1 MGMSMRTRLAAG
13 LLLLAMLLLAQP
25 APAQRPPLAEPR
37 FDLVSDGGV
46 ISDSV
51 VSALGVDRQGFV
63 WIGTA
68 IGLVRFDGYE
78 FRRVSTAAGKSD
90 AASGFVRTL
99 LVGRDGA
106 LWIGSDSDGLA
117 RLDPQHLS
125 WTEYRPGGPE
135 GLQKGTVRALAED
148 ARGQMWIGTVGGGLQ
163 RMDMASRRI
172 ERLPADSGL
181 PDERVQS
188 LLSTQDGS
196 LWVGTW
202 SGVARRAKGATRFE
216 KLPSLSALSGR
227 IVSLMHQDARGR
239 LWIGS
244 RDGELWLCDAD
255 GATAHRLPRDDLA
268 RGGVQ
273 ALVEMGT
280 DEIWIGTSIGIERRA
295 SSDGQLIGV
304 LRYHAAK
311 PWGPAGADVRTM
323 VRDASGVLWI
333 GSYGGGLQRHVP
345 NGDAIWVRRGEG
357 HGEGVL
363 GVVDARSLV
372 QVPSGEIWLGSNDRG
387 LAVLD
392 TDLRLL
398 KGIAPGQGGYR
409 GGRAGA
415 MAYRA
420 QDDTVWV
427 AGDAG
432 VNVFAATGRRFLR
445 SLPVG
450 RGRMRVMR
458 VGSDGTV
465 WAGLED
471 GLYRWSGAGAF
482 ERVRINDG
490 QPLTGDVNALGIAS
504 DGRLWVGGE
513 GGLFTR
519 GAAES
524 TLRRVDLGVERQTVL
539 GLLVDRQQR
548 LWVDTEAGLLQLS
561 GWQGDRPRFESVSAK
576 LGRAG
581 ATIGANLLED
591 RAGRIWTH
599 RGVYDPTSGHY
610 EEISAADGVDIGT
623 GWFRAYTGLSDG
635 RLLFGGSR
643 GVLVVDPAR
652 FRPWRH
658 DPPVAVTELRINGEE
673 APLARLRP
681 RLSLKPHE
689 RSFTLKFAS
698 LDLSLPSRNRHR
710 YRLEGV
716 HTQWV
721 ETDVADRAATF
732 GGLAPGRYALQLQGS
747 DRNGRWSPQTLEV
760 EIEVLP
766 AWWQTWWAALLG
778 ALLLVAAALG
788 LMQLRTR
795 ALLSRQQQLE
805 LRVQQR
811 TEELLQA
818 QAALEAAAV
827 TDPLTGL
834 RNRRFVVE
842 RLDGDQHLLLR
853 RIEEARR
860 RGQAAPQDADLCFF
874 LLDLDHF
881 KQVNDQFGHAAGDSV
896 LQQMRARLEQ
906 VFREADYLVRWGGE
920 EFLVV
925 ARGGSRQG
933 AAELAERARRVVGEQ
948 AFELPGGRLIERSC
962 SIGFACWPLD
972 PARPRAVGW
981 ATVLNLADAAL
992 YRAKRQGRN
1001 RWVGVLGVGE
1011 LAERTLHEGL
1021 GENGELPDGLQLRQ
1035 GP

>member
-1 MGMSMRTRLAAG
+1 MRTRLAAG

-25 APAQRPPLAEPR
+25 APAQRAPLAEPR

-78 FRRVSTAAGKSD
+78 FRRMSTAAGKSG

-202 SGVARRAKGATRFE
+202 SGVARRAQGATRFE

-244 RDGELWLCDAD
+244 QDGELWLCDAD
-255 GATAHRLPRDDLA
+255 GATARRLPRDDLD

-398 KGIAPGQGGYR
+398 KGIVAGQGGYR

-465 WAGLED
+465 WAGLQD

-482 ERVRINDG
+482 ERVRLNDG

-504 DGRLWVGGE
+504 DGRLWVGTWNHGVTRLRFAAGADGRVALAARE
-513 GGLFTR
+513 DFDEHTGLPQLQDNFVQEVD
-519 GAAES
+519 GAALFS
-524 TLRRVDLGVERQTVL
+524 
-539 GLLVDRQQR
+539 
-548 LWVDTEAGLLQLS
+548 
-561 GWQGDRPRFESVSAK
+561 
-576 LGRAG
+576 
-581 ATIGANLLED
+581 
-591 RAGRIWTH
+591 TH
-599 RGVYDPTSGHY
+599 RGLLRFDEATQRFVPDPGFATIFGDTPRWVVYGVGNALPEGLWLQTVDEASGLKQAGLALAVGLALTLGACKN
-610 EEISAADGVDIGT
+610 ETPEAQQQAAEAKAAADQAGD
-623 GWFRAYTGLSDG
+623 
-635 RLLFGGSR
+635 
-643 GVLVVDPAR
+643 
-652 FRPWRH
+652 
-658 DPPVAVTELRINGEE
+658 
-673 APLARLRP
+673 
-681 RLSLKPHE
+681 
-689 RSFTLKFAS
+689 
-698 LDLSLPSRNRHR
+698 
-710 YRLEGV
+710 
-716 HTQWV
+716 
-721 ETDVADRAATF
+721 
-732 GGLAPGRYALQLQGS
+732 
-747 DRNGRWSPQTLEV
+747 
-760 EIEVLP
+760 
-766 AWWQTWWAALLG
+766 
-778 ALLLVAAALG
+778 AAANAAAAAG
-788 LMQLRTR
+788 N
-795 ALLSRQQQLE
+795 A
-805 LRVQQR
+805 VQQGAEAAAAS
-811 TEELLQA
+811 TAEAVGETAAAVENAADNA
-818 QAALEAAAV
+818 QAALEEGKAAAA
-827 TDPLTGL
+827 
-834 RNRRFVVE
+834 
-842 RLDGDQHLLLR
+842 
-853 RIEEARR
+853 EA
-860 RGQAAPQDADLCFF
+860 
-874 LLDLDHF
+874 
-881 KQVNDQFGHAAGDSV
+881 
-896 LQQMRARLEQ
+896 
-906 VFREADYLVRWGGE
+906 
-920 EFLVV
+920 
-925 ARGGSRQG
+925 
-933 AAELAERARRVVGEQ
+933 
-948 AFELPGGRLIERSC
+948 
-962 SIGFACWPLD
+962 
-972 PARPRAVGW
+972 
-981 ATVLNLADAAL
+981 TADAAQATADKMNAEAAE
-992 YRAKRQGRN
+992 AKQEA
-1001 RWVGVLGVGE
+1001 VE
-1011 LAERTLHEGL
+1011 EKK
-1021 GENGELPDGLQLRQ
+1021 D
-1035 GP
+1035 